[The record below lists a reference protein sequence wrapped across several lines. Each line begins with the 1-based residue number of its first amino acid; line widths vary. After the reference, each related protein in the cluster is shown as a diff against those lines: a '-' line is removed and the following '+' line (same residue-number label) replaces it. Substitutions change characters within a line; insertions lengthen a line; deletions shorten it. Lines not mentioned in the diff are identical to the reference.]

1 MPRVKMNKPT
11 KVLLWGLQLYLV
23 ALLVLIFVRFLHTIR

>member
-11 KVLLWGLQLYLV
+11 KVLLWALQLYLV
-23 ALLVLIFVRFLHTIR
+23 VLLVLIFVRFLHTIR